1 MVVMVKLEGLNIIQS
16 RGKWYVYVRETKEKL
31 LGGFVGT
38 RDELEKRMAMPDFM
52 AKYNAPRLLNKKR
65 TYDEGTLGAL
75 VYWFENDCSKYQT
88 LSDATKADYTK
99 AFAYLR
105 PEFDY
110 RVGDITQ
117 ADIYDIRDKCAKEK
131 KGRFADKMV
140 SALSSM
146 FSQAVK
152 RRKMGMNPALG
163 LDKAHS
169 ADPNANR
176 EWQQW
181 EWDFVRDHA
190 PRYLLTPMMI
200 ARYAGYRGQTIVKL
214 SWRDIGTHAAG
225 FNCFRKVTKKN
236 QENVMIPIAPEL
248 QVHLDGLDRGE
259 ETNLAALMIC
269 TRQDGTPW
277 DDEKQMQTA
286 VSHYLRDQEA
296 LGKIGAGTTLHG
308 LRTSYAADL
317 SRNGADTG
325 DVAAALGD
333 KSERMGA
340 HYTRHVENETKV
352 IRAFAGKRRKEAE
365 RQ

>member
-1 MVVMVKLEGLNIIQS
+1 MVVKVKLEGLNIIQA

-31 LGGFVGT
+31 IGSFEGT
-38 RDELEKRMAMPDFM
+38 RADLDKRMAMPDFI
-52 AKYNAPRLLNKKR
+52 AKYNARRVLSKKR

-88 LSDATKADYTK
+88 LSKATKDDYTK
-99 AFAYLR
+99 AFTYLR

-110 RVGDITQ
+110 LLADITQ

-146 FSQAVK
+146 FGQAVK
-152 RRKMGMNPALG
+152 RRKMAINPALG
-163 LDKAHS
+163 LDKAHT

-176 EWQQW
+176 EWQPYEW
-181 EWDFVRDHA
+181 EFVRDNA
-190 PRYLLTPMMI
+190 PRYLLTPMII

-214 SWRDIGTHAAG
+214 GWKDLSVHPAG

-236 QENVMIPIAPEL
+236 HENVMIPVVPEL
-248 QVHLDGLDRGE
+248 QEHLDGLDR
-259 ETNLAALMIC
+259 TALMIC
-269 TRQDGTPW
+269 TKQDGTPW
-277 DDEKQMQTA
+277 DDEKQMQTS
-286 VSHYLRDQEA
+286 VSHYLRDQEV
-296 LGKIGAGTTLHG
+296 LGNIGAGTTLHG

-317 SRNGADTG
+317 SRHGADTG

-352 IRAFAGKRRKEAE
+352 IRAFEGKKKKAPEQR
-365 RQ
+365 

>member
-1 MVVMVKLEGLNIIQS
+1 MVVKVKLEGLNVIKA

-31 LGGFVGT
+31 IGGFDGT
-38 RDELEKRMAMPDFM
+38 RVDLDKRMSMPDFI
-52 AKYNAPRLLNKKR
+52 AKYNARRLISKKR

-88 LSDATKADYTK
+88 LSEATKDEYTK

-105 PEFDY
+105 PEYDY
-110 RVGDITQ
+110 LVADITQ
-117 ADIYDIRDKCAKEK
+117 ADIYDIRDRCAKTK

-152 RRKMGMNPALG
+152 RRKISMNPALG
-163 LDKAHS
+163 LDKAHR

-176 EWQQW
+176 EWQQYEW
-181 EWDFVRDHA
+181 EYVRGNA
-190 PRYLLTPMMI
+190 PRYLLTPMII
-200 ARYAGYRGQTIVKL
+200 ARYAGYRGQTLVKL
-214 SWRDIGTHAAG
+214 GWRDISTHPAG

-236 QENVMIPIAPEL
+236 HENVMIPIDPEL
-248 QVHLDGLDRGE
+248 QRHIDCLDR
-259 ETNLAALMIC
+259 TALVIC

-277 DDEKQMQTA
+277 TDEKQMQTA
-286 VSHYLRDQEA
+286 VSHYLRDLEA
-296 LGKIGAGTTLHG
+296 SGEIGAGTTLHG

-352 IRAFAGKRRKEAE
+352 IRAFAGKRRKDAE
-365 RQ
+365 RA